1 MLGRNGGRRVYVNG
15 GDNPGGGDYQFFAG
29 LEKYFERLKKTRATL
44 KYGLSREIPG
54 LEILLASD
62 DLKAVT
68 VWKGSDLRVVAS
80 DTAVRNKVEAEIN
93 GPSDPEGDTVGE
105 ENVQTKTVSG
115 EDRRYEGYS
124 WYKVADGQTAGIANQ
139 PPDVGFLPIQDGL
152 GVPASNEQWKTSL
165 SGVEIRTS
173 DDGLFKVVG
182 GRLIKVHDGAYSHAV
197 IVPGGRWVLAAK
209 TNEVSVQVTVRI
221 NLLTNKEYLVPI
233 EGYGQRYPVAY
244 VSGLNRVLI
253 VRDDAYSG
261 DYEFAQPEDKDAAPA
276 DADPSGMLLV
286 DPATGVTQP
295 IAGEFRPISQQ
306 TFRPLQKTSRPNEY
320 WAAIPNEEKN
330 VTEVGIFDMN
340 HFGFRAVMR
349 IPKIKFNSMYMW
361 ADEAGGK
368 IYFVYRGHLLAL
380 PLPR

>member
-1 MLGRNGGRRVYVNG
+1 M
-15 GDNPGGGDYQFFAG
+15 
-29 LEKYFERLKKTRATL
+29 
-44 KYGLSREIPG
+44 
-54 LEILLASD
+54 
-62 DLKAVT
+62 
-68 VWKGSDLRVVAS
+68 
-80 DTAVRNKVEAEIN
+80 
-93 GPSDPEGDTVGE
+93 
-105 ENVQTKTVSG
+105 
-115 EDRRYEGYS
+115 
-124 WYKVADGQTAGIANQ
+124 
-139 PPDVGFLPIQDGL
+139 
-152 GVPASNEQWKTSL
+152 
-165 SGVEIRTS
+165 
-173 DDGLFKVVG
+173 
-182 GRLIKVHDGAYSHAV
+182 
-197 IVPGGRWVLAAK
+197 LAAK

-320 WAAIPNEEKN
+320 WAAIPKEEKN
-330 VTEVGIFDMN
+330 ETEVGIFDMN
-340 HFGFRAVMR
+340 HFGSRAVMR